1 MAKRHGYRDL
11 NEVIA
16 AGEALKAGDK
26 PRKEALSMLL
36 SALKAAFIDKRADLT
51 EDEENAIVYREIKEA
66 QETMDATPK
75 DRTDIIDEC
84 RLKIAVYSDFAPQR
98 MGDDEIRAVIAD
110 VLKELDI
117 AAPTAKD
124 KGRIMPGFL
133 ADFTVLDTDIF
144 TCDPMAIRGILPT
157 MTIMDGDVVFE
168 R

>member
-1 MAKRHGYRDL
+1 MSKIDDVRKEMMA
-11 NEVIA
+11 
-16 AGEALKAGDK
+16 ALKAGDK

-36 SALKAAFIDKRADLT
+36 SALKAAFIDTRADLT

-84 RLKIAVYSDFAPQR
+84 KLKIAVYSDFAPQR
-98 MGDDEIRAVIAD
+98 MSDDEIRAVIAE

-124 KGRIMPGFL
+124 KGRIMKTLMPRVKGK
-133 ADFTVLDTDIF
+133 ADGNAVNRLVSELF
-144 TCDPMAIRGILPT
+144 A
-157 MTIMDGDVVFE
+157 
-168 R
+168 

>member
-1 MAKRHGYRDL
+1 MSKIDDVRREMMA
-11 NEVIA
+11 
-16 AGEALKAGDK
+16 ALKAGDK

-98 MGDDEIRAVIAD
+98 MGDDEIRAAIAD

-124 KGRIMPGFL
+124 KGRIMKTLMPRVKGK
-133 ADFTVLDTDIF
+133 ADGNAVNRLVSELF
-144 TCDPMAIRGILPT
+144 A
-157 MTIMDGDVVFE
+157 
-168 R
+168 

>member
-1 MAKRHGYRDL
+1 MSKIDDVRKEMMA
-11 NEVIA
+11 
-16 AGEALKAGDK
+16 ALKAGDK

-66 QETMDATPK
+66 QETIDATPT

-84 RLKIAVYSDFAPQR
+84 KLKIAVYSDFAPQR
-98 MGDDEIRAVIAD
+98 MSDDEIRAVIAE

-124 KGRIMPGFL
+124 KGRIMKTLMPRVKGK
-133 ADFTVLDTDIF
+133 ADGNAVNRLVSELF
-144 TCDPMAIRGILPT
+144 A
-157 MTIMDGDVVFE
+157 
-168 R
+168 